1 MDTSIVVLKF
11 VGLALESSG
20 VRLASLFE
28 AQYRWTLSF
37 SGGAGFSRAH
47 ENNGAGRELCD
58 AMGDAANQQAIQ
70 SGEAARRKHDRI
82 ALGFSCRRNYLFR
95 RLTDTDLKAAGSIMI
110 GSDTRA
116 L

>member
-1 MDTSIVVLKF
+1 VDTSIVVLKF

-70 SGEAARRKHDRI
+70 SGEAARSV
-82 ALGFSCRRNYLFR
+82 ALFFFSFR
-95 RLTDTDLKAAGSIMI
+95 SSIRF
-110 GSDTRA
+110 SSRCSVSVKP
-116 L
+116 